1 MNTAPSCRT
10 VDLDLHCRVS
20 TDNSRVALV
29 QKPLTHLIP
38 TNWEFHPVEIAS
50 LHFDGL
56 SVTTYGF
63 TFPDPALNSDLTSDS
78 PPPGC
83 VATPPAT
90 AKNTSL
96 AFRAGDRSTKIRPPH
111 NIIKL
116 EDRLYYLLQPPLETL
131 LANRSLE
138 FPCTPFAYQLE
149 GIGFLY
155 PRHAA
160 MLADE
165 MGLGKTM
172 QAITTIRLLATAG
185 EVRQVLII
193 CPKPLV
199 TNWQREFTRWSPEIP
214 LTIIEG
220 NLKRR
225 EWLWNT
231 ADTLVKLVN
240 YEIVMRDKLL
250 LKKMESSFDLVVLD
264 EAQRIK
270 TQSSA
275 TSRAIRSIK
284 RCRSWALTGTP
295 IENSSEDL
303 CSIFDFL
310 SPGTLRRDWKPGRLR
325 QATEDYLLRRTK
337 RKVLKELP
345 PILYRDAQLSLT
357 SEQMKT
363 YRMAEDD
370 GVVRLAELGGE
381 VTVQHVFELILRLKQ
396 ICNFDPST
404 DRSSKFERLSVDLE
418 ELVASGEKAIVFS
431 QWVKSLDNL
440 KRRLSSY
447 CPLEYHGRIPTQRRD
462 DVIQKFRDDPRHQVL
477 LMSYGA
483 GSVGLNLQ
491 FASYVF
497 LFDRWWN
504 PAVEDQAIN
513 RAHRIGAKGP
523 VTVTRFLIQ
532 GTVEERIDEVLR
544 QKREIFDL
552 ILSDSE
558 TPRNAGLSQQEIFG
572 LFDLRV
578 PTTSTRCAA

>member
-1 MNTAPSCRT
+1 MDLRLQCRI
-10 VDLDLHCRVS
+10 S
-20 TDNSRVALV
+20 TDNSQPVPV
-29 QKPLTHLIP
+29 QRPPTHLIP
-38 TNWEFHPVEIAS
+38 TNWEFQPAEITS
-50 LHFDGL
+50 LHFDRR
-56 SVTTYGF
+56 SITTYGF
-63 TFPDPALNSDLTSDS
+63 AFPDTGVNSDLTPDS
-78 PPPGC
+78 PPSGEINIPS
-83 VATPPAT
+83 AT
-90 AKNTSL
+90 ATNTL
-96 AFRAGDRSTKIRPPH
+96 LDFRAGDQSTKIRPPR

-116 EDRLYYLLQPPLETL
+116 EDRLYYLLQPPLETIFT
-131 LANRSLE
+131 NRSLT
-138 FPCTPFAYQLE
+138 FPYTPFAYQLE
-149 GIGFLY
+149 GVGFLY

-160 MLADE
+160 ILADE

-199 TNWQREFTRWSPEIP
+199 TNWQREFAQWAPEIP
-214 LTIIEG
+214 VTIIEG
-220 NLKRR
+220 NRKRR
-225 EWLWNT
+225 EWLWNMT
-231 ADTLVKLVN
+231 DPLVKLAN

-250 LKKMESSFDLVVLD
+250 LKKMESSFDLVALD

-270 TQSSA
+270 NQSSA

-284 RCRSWALTGTP
+284 RHRSWALTGTP

-310 SPGTLRRDWKPGRLR
+310 SPGTVRRDWKPRRLR

-357 SEQMKT
+357 SEQMET
-363 YRMAEDD
+363 YQMAEDE

-381 VTVQHVFELILRLKQ
+381 ITVQHVFELILRLKQ
-396 ICNFDPST
+396 ICNFDPAT
-404 DRSSKFERLSVDLE
+404 DRSSKFERLFVDLE

-431 QWVKSLDNL
+431 QWVKSLHNL

-447 CPLEYHGRIPTQRRD
+447 CPLEYHGKIATKQRD
-462 DVIQKFRDDPRHQVL
+462 NVIQKFRDDPRHQVL

-523 VTVTRFLIQ
+523 VTVTRFLTQ
-532 GTVEERIDEVLR
+532 GTVEERIDEILQ
-544 QKREIFDL
+544 QKRKIFDS
-552 ILSDSE
+552 IFSDNE
-558 TPRNAGLSQQEIFG
+558 TPKNAGLSQQEIFG

-578 PTTSTRCAA
+578 PTGSTKSAA

>member
-1 MNTAPSCRT
+1 M
-10 VDLDLHCRVS
+10 DLRLHCRVS
-20 TDNSRVALV
+20 TDNSQPALV
-29 QKPLTHLIP
+29 QRPLAHLVP
-38 TNWEFHPVEIAS
+38 TNWECHPTEITS
-50 LHFDGL
+50 LHFDHR
-56 SVTTYGF
+56 SITTYGF
-63 TFPDPALNSDLTSDS
+63 TFPDSVVNSDLTSDS
-78 PPPGC
+78 PPSGEINIPS
-83 VATPPAT
+83 ATET
-90 AKNTSL
+90 RTRL
-96 AFRAGDRSTKIRPPH
+96 AFRAGDRPTKIRPPR

-116 EDRLYYLLQPPLETL
+116 EDRLYYLLQPPLETIFT
-131 LANRSLE
+131 NRSLE

-149 GIGFLY
+149 GVGFLY

-160 MLADE
+160 ILADE

-172 QAITTIRLLATAG
+172 QAITTIRLLATAR

-199 TNWQREFTRWSPEIP
+199 TNWQREFAQWAPEIP
-214 LTIIEG
+214 VTIIEG
-220 NLKRR
+220 NRKRR
-225 EWLWNT
+225 EWLWNMT
-231 ADTLVKLVN
+231 DTLVKLAN

-250 LKKMESSFDLVVLD
+250 LKKMESSFDLVALD

-270 TQSSA
+270 NQSSA

-284 RCRSWALTGTP
+284 RHRSWALTGTP

-310 SPGTLRRDWKPGRLR
+310 SPGTVRRDWKPRRLR

-363 YRMAEDD
+363 YQMAEDE
-370 GVVRLAELGGE
+370 GVIRLAELGGE
-381 VTVQHVFELILRLKQ
+381 ITVQHVFELILRLKQ
-396 ICNFDPST
+396 ICNFDPAT
-404 DRSSKFERLSVDLE
+404 DRSSKFERLFVDLE

-431 QWVKSLDNL
+431 QWVKSLHNL

-447 CPLEYHGRIPTQRRD
+447 CPLEYHGKIATKQRD

-523 VTVTRFLIQ
+523 VTVTRFLTQ

-544 QKREIFDL
+544 QKRKIFDS
-552 ILSDSE
+552 IFSDNE
-558 TPRNAGLSQQEIFG
+558 TPKNAGLSQQEIFG

-578 PTTSTRCAA
+578 PTGSTKSAA